1 LPSWW
6 QPSIN
11 LAVDKIR
18 LLWNLV
24 IVKFLAVGRTI
35 IEPLIILV
43 VVTLALLAA
52 GAAGVRWLR
61 PWPVALRG
69 GLAAMFVTT
78 GLAHFVGLR
87 AELISMVPPGLPA
100 PGLLI
105 TVTGV
110 LELAGALGL
119 LWTPT
124 SPWAAGGL
132 SALLV
137 ALFPANVYAALEGL
151 TSAPSDQLGP
161 RSAIQLVFLA
171 ATLTVLVHHLRAR
184 RRTRSAADDAR
195 EPQVTGAPAAPS

>member
-1 LPSWW
+1 LPLSSFD
-6 QPSIN
+6 PI
-11 LAVDKIR
+11 
-18 LLWNLV
+18 
-24 IVKFLAVGRTI
+24 GRTI

-52 GAAGVRWLR
+52 GAAGVRWLQ

-119 LWTPT
+119 LWTRT
-124 SPWAAGGL
+124 SLWAAGGL

-151 TSAPSDQLGP
+151 TSAPSDELGP

-171 ATLTVLVHHLRAR
+171 ATLTVLVHYLRAR
-184 RRTRSAADDAR
+184 RRTRSAVDDTRTCSAT
-195 EPQVTGAPAAPS
+195 PSPMSGSAPAATRPT